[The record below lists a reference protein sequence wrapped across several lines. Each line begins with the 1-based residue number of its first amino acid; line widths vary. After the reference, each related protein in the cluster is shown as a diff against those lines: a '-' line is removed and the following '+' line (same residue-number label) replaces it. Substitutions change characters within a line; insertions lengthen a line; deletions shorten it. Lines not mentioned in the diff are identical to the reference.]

1 MLGTRPGG
9 RLVKLRD
16 LHLGLLHLGHQD
28 LHLLAVLLLVL
39 LEAVVEAR
47 LLHLEVGVDVLQL
60 LRLLPQLLPDKLQLL
75 VPVGQLLPV
84 LLDQALL
91 LLQLGL
97 WE

>member
-1 MLGTRPGG
+1 M
-9 RLVKLRD
+9 
-16 LHLGLLHLGHQD
+16 
-28 LHLLAVLLLVL
+28 LLLVL

-47 LLHLEVGVDVLQL
+47 LLDLEVGVDVLQL

-75 VPVGQLLPV
+75 LPVGKLLPV

>member
-1 MLGTRPGG
+1 M
-9 RLVKLRD
+9 
-16 LHLGLLHLGHQD
+16 
-28 LHLLAVLLLVL
+28 LLLVL

-47 LLHLEVGVDVLQL
+47 LLNLEVGVDVLQL

-84 LLDQALL
+84 LLYQALL

>member
-1 MLGTRPGG
+1 M
-9 RLVKLRD
+9 
-16 LHLGLLHLGHQD
+16 
-28 LHLLAVLLLVL
+28 LLLVL

-47 LLHLEVGVDVLQL
+47 LLDLEVGVDVLQL
-60 LRLLPQLLPDKLQLL
+60 LRPLPQLLPDKLQLL
-75 VPVGQLLPV
+75 VPVGKLLPV

>member
-1 MLGTRPGG
+1 M
-9 RLVKLRD
+9 
-16 LHLGLLHLGHQD
+16 
-28 LHLLAVLLLVL
+28 LLLVL

-47 LLHLEVGVDVLQL
+47 LLDLEVGVDVLQL